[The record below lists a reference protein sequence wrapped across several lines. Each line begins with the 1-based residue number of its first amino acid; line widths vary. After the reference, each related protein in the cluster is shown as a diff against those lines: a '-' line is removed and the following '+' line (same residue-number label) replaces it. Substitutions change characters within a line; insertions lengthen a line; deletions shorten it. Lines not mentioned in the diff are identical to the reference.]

1 MCAPSN
7 DQAFERQQSF
17 KILYSPSYNT
27 LSILKRVSTLDK
39 FEDISEQQSSG
50 KIYKNKFQL
59 DSDFDMQYDSL
70 LTGLFNDQGTVLE
83 YTENSSDS
91 SRFW

>member
-1 MCAPSN
+1 M
-7 DQAFERQQSF
+7 
-17 KILYSPSYNT
+17 YSPSYNT

-50 KIYKNKFQL
+50 KMCKNVFPI
-59 DSDFDMQYDSL
+59 DSDFDLQYDSL